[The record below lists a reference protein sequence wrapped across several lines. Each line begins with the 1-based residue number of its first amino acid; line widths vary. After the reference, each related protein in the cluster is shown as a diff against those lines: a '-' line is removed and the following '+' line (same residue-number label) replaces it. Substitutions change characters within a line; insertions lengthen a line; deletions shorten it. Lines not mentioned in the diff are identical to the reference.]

1 MKNIIMTGD
10 RPTGHLH
17 IGHYVGS
24 LRNRLKLQNEGKY
37 DEFYMMIAD
46 AQALTDNADNPE
58 KVRSSVLELMM
69 DYLAVGL
76 DPKKMTFLIQSE
88 IRALPELTAYYMN
101 FVPYSRV
108 LRNPT
113 VKTEIKSKAFG
124 RSVPIGFINYPVSQA
139 ADITAF
145 KANLVPVGE
154 DQEPML
160 EQTREIVRSFN
171 RIYKKDVLV
180 ECKALLPDNE
190 VCMRL
195 PGTDGNEK
203 MSKSIGN
210 CIYLSDD
217 SATIKK
223 KVNSIVTF
231 PRDINEPGILKGNVL
246 FTYLEAF
253 ATNDSFKDFYPE
265 FKNLDELKNAYKKGG
280 IGDGRIKKFLFEV
293 LDKELSPIAK
303 RRTELAD
310 KKDELMDIL
319 KAGTKKANAAA
330 DATLAEV
337 KDAMGINYFAW
348 LGLAK
353 NSANQ
358 PCRESLT
365 AM

>member
-24 LRNRLKLQNEGKY
+24 LRRRKELQDKGNY
-37 DEFYMMIAD
+37 DEFIMMIAD
-46 AQALTDNADNPE
+46 AQALTDNADNPD
-58 KVRSSVLELMM
+58 KVRNSILELMM
-69 DYLAVGL
+69 DYIAVGL
-76 DPKKMTFLIQSE
+76 DPKKMTFCIQSE

-113 VKTEIKSKAFG
+113 VKTEIKSKSFG

-160 EQTREIVRSFN
+160 EQTREIVRTFN
-171 RIYKKDVLV
+171 RIYKKDVLR
-180 ECKALLPDNE
+180 ECKALLPDNK

-246 FTYLEAF
+246 FIYLEAF
-253 ATNDSFKDFYPE
+253 CTEESFKEFYPE
-265 FKNLDELKNAYKKGG
+265 FKNLEELKKAYKKGG
-280 IGDGRIKKFLFEV
+280 IGDGTVKKFLYEV
-293 LDKELSPIAK
+293 LNKELEPIAK
-303 RRTELAD
+303 RRAELAG
-310 KKDELMDIL
+310 KKDELMAIL
-319 KAGTKKANAAA
+319 KEGTDKANRIA
-330 DATLAEV
+330 DETLSDV
-337 KDAMGINYFAW
+337 KDAMGINYF
-348 LGLAK
+348 K
-353 NSANQ
+353 K
-358 PCRESLT
+358 
-365 AM
+365 

>member
-24 LRNRLKLQNEGKY
+24 LRRRVELQNEGKY
-37 DEFYMMIAD
+37 DEFFMMIAD

-58 KVRSSVLELMM
+58 KIRNSVIELMK
-69 DYLAVGL
+69 DYFAVGL
-76 DPKKMTFLIQSE
+76 DPKKTTFCIQSE

-101 FVPYSRV
+101 FVPHSRV

-113 VKTEIKSKAFG
+113 VKSELKTKAFG

-160 EQTREIVRSFN
+160 EQTREIVRAFN

-180 ECKALLPDNE
+180 ECKALLPENA
-190 VCMRL
+190 VCLRL

-217 SATIKK
+217 PATIKK

-253 ATNDSFKDFYPE
+253 CNKDSFKEFYPE
-265 FKNLDELKNAYKKGG
+265 FKDLDELKKAYKKGG
-280 IGDGRIKKFLFEV
+280 IGDGTIKKFLFEV
-293 LDKELSPIAK
+293 LNKELSPISE
-303 RRTELAD
+303 RRKALDGKEN
-310 KKDELMDIL
+310 ELMAVL
-319 KAGTKKANAAA
+319 KEGTKKANETA
-330 DATLAEV
+330 DTTLNEV
-337 KDAMGINYFAW
+337 KDAMGINYF
-348 LGLAK
+348 
-353 NSANQ
+353 
-358 PCRESLT
+358 
-365 AM
+365 